1 MTSVRHVSEPVG
13 YLEDL
18 IHGFREGARD
28 PAGMHLDAELC
39 RGLAEGLGDVLDGL
53 ELFIALA
60 EQVRA
65 AAAPTPKRRTAVE
78 RQILASMAQALDP
91 DGCVIAFP
99 LFSGTG
105 AHVDGGSAA

>member
-28 PAGMHLDAELC
+28 PAGMHLDPELC
-39 RGLAEGLGDVLDGL
+39 RGLADGLGDVLDGL

-60 EQVRA
+60 EEVRA
-65 AAAPTPKRRTAVE
+65 ASGRSSVRRTPAQ
-78 RQILASMAQALDP
+78 RQAIAGAAKTLDP
-91 DGCVIAFP
+91 EGRVIAFP
-99 LFSGTG
+99 L
-105 AHVDGGSAA
+105 GSERA